1 MKIQELLATKKIRR
15 KRDFTIL
22 FASMRAVSVRNVTN
36 EIIAI
41 QIFIS
46 YKSATIVQ
54 NKIQ

>member
-1 MKIQELLATKKIRR
+1 MKIQELLAAKKIRR

-22 FASMRAVSVRNVTN
+22 FASMRAVSVRNEMN

-54 NKIQ
+54 NIIQ